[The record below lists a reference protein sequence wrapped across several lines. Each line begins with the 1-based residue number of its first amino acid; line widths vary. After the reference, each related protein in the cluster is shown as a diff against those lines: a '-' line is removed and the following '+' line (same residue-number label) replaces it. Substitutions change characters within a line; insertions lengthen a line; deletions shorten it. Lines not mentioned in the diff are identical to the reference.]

1 MRVQH
6 NIMAMNAYRNY
17 TNNVSA
23 MKANLEKL
31 SSGYKI
37 NRAGDDAAGLAISEK
52 MRAQI
57 TGLQTAQKNAKDG
70 ISLVQTAE
78 GAMTEVHDMLN
89 RMVELATQSANGTY
103 DNTTDRAQ
111 LQKEVDQLRDE
122 INRIADS
129 SNFNGIKLLDGS
141 MEAGKTQVTW
151 QGSVNE
157 TGVTP
162 TLDGQLVTK
171 DPTPGKYSIDFGKL
185 TFSNNSGAAE
195 LVSFNLTT
203 GGGGAISITIQIDA
217 GKTLDGQDLINE
229 IMKKLDAAQGTSATQ
244 ALTGQSAT
252 DGKLQID
259 GITYNISAEGSK
271 IIFEMDSAPTKDVT
285 TNFTA
290 SFDTGNFDSTRL
302 TGTGVEQVQVT
313 PEVEAV
319 PTSGRVYGQAKLEL
333 TDALTA
339 DGNAIQIG
347 DETYIFARKQSTLDK
362 FAGSTAK
369 VIDLTDITTTGT
381 WTDAD
386 LAKVASRVAAAA
398 ADNTRF
404 KVGANVGEDGTLTFT
419 EKEGGVDYSVNNLA
433 GEDGKA
439 TINGAST
446 TADADATDWK
456 GLIKTGTAALGAAP
470 KGNALTLQIGDTA
483 DSYNQLKVSIGDI
496 HTAALGLD
504 KISIGDQASAA
515 KAIDAIKAAINT
527 VSDIRGTL
535 GATQNRLDHTIN
547 NLSVMTENIQDA
559 ESTIRDTDVAE
570 EMMAYTKNNIL
581 IQSAQAM
588 LAQANQVPQGVLQLL
603 Q

>member
-185 TFSNNSGAAE
+185 TFSNNSTAAE
-195 LVSFNLTT
+195 TVTFNLTDN
-203 GGGGAISITIQIDA
+203 ISITISVDA
-217 GKTLDGQDLINE
+217 GKTLDGQDLINA
-229 IMKKLDAAQGTSATQ
+229 IKTAFDNDANE
-244 ALTGQSAT
+244 T
-252 DGKLQID
+252 DGAGAAITTGADNDGKIQID
-259 GITYNISAEGSK
+259 GITYNITAEGSK
-271 IIFEMDSAPTKDVT
+271 ITFEMDSAPTKDVT

-319 PTSGRVYGQAKLEL
+319 PTSGRVYGQAKLKL

-339 DGNAIQIG
+339 DGNAIKIG
-347 DETYIFARKQSTLDK
+347 DETYIFARKKSTLEK
-362 FAGSTAK
+362 FADSTAK
-369 VIDLTDITTTGT
+369 VIDLTDITTTGA
-381 WTDAD
+381 WGDAD
-386 LAKVASRVAAAA
+386 LAKVAARVAAAA
-398 ADNTRF
+398 EGNTRF

-419 EKEGGVDYSVNNLA
+419 EKEGGVDYDVNNLA
-433 GEDGKA
+433 GADGKA

-446 TADADATDWK
+446 APDATAANWK
-456 GLIKTGTAALGAAP
+456 GLITTGTAALGAAP

-603 Q
+603 G

>member
-1 MRVQH
+1 MRIQH

-23 MKANLEKL
+23 MKKNLEKL

-57 TGLQTAQKNAKDG
+57 TGLETAQKNAKDG

-78 GAMTEVHDMLN
+78 GALTEVHDMLN
-89 RMVELATQSANGTY
+89 RMVTLATQSANGTY
-103 DNTTDRAQ
+103 DNETDRAQ
-111 LQKEVDQLRDE
+111 LQKELDQLRSE
-122 INRIADS
+122 IDRIADS

-141 MEAGKTQVTW
+141 MEAGKTAVTW

-157 TGVTP
+157 TVATP

-171 DPTPGKYSIDFGKL
+171 KPTPGKYSIDFGNL
-185 TFSNNSGAAE
+185 QFSNVSTGNETVTFE
-195 LVSFNLTT
+195 LTS
-203 GGGGAISITIQIDA
+203 GGAGGDISIALTITAGTVLEGKDA
-217 GKTLDGQDLINE
+217 IQAIYD
-229 IMKKLDAAQGTSATQ
+229 KLDAAAGTTAT
-244 ALTGQSAT
+244 AAGTAVDK

-259 GITYNISAEGSK
+259 GITYNISIDGTK
-271 IIFEMDSAPTKDVT
+271 IVFEMDSAPSKDVT
-285 TNFTA
+285 TNFKAAFVT
-290 SFDTGNFDSTRL
+290 TNFTSVAMN
-302 TGTGVEQVQVT
+302 GTGVEQVQVT

-319 PTSGRVYGQAKLEL
+319 PTSGRVYAQASFTL
-333 TDALTA
+333 TAANTA
-339 DGNAIQIG
+339 DGAAIQIG
-347 DETYIFARKQSTLDK
+347 DETYVFAHKQSTLDK
-362 FAGSTAK
+362 FKDSSAH
-369 VIDLTDITTTGT
+369 VIDLTDVSNGGKLTPDIT
-381 WTDAD
+381 
-386 LAKVASRVAAAA
+386 KVAERLAAAA
-398 ADNTRF
+398 ADNARF
-404 KVGANVGEDGTLTFT
+404 KVGSNIGGDGVITIT
-419 EKEGGVDYSVNNLA
+419 EKEGGVDYTVNNLA
-433 GEDGKA
+433 GDDGKA

-446 TADADATDWK
+446 APDATATDWK
-456 GLIKTGTAALGAAP
+456 GLVKTGTAALGDAP
-470 KGNALTLQIGDTA
+470 KGKALMLQIGDTA
-483 DSYNQLKVSIGDI
+483 DDFNQLKVSIGDV
-496 HTAALGLD
+496 HAKALGIGN
-504 KISIGDQASAA
+504 ISIASQDSAA
-515 KAIDAIKAAINT
+515 AAIDAIKTAINQ

-559 ESTIRDTDVAE
+559 ESTIRDTDVAS

>member
-1 MRVQH
+1 MRIQH

-23 MKANLEKL
+23 MKKNLEKL

-57 TGLQTAQKNAKDG
+57 TGLETAQKNAKDG

-111 LQKEVDQLRDE
+111 LQKEVDQLRTE

-129 SNFNGIKLLDGS
+129 ANFNGIKLLDGS
-141 MEAGKTQVTW
+141 MEAGKTEIGW

-171 DPTPGKYSIDFGKL
+171 EPTAGKYSIDFGKL
-185 TFSNNSGAAE
+185 SFSNNSTAAE
-195 LVSFNLTT
+195 NVSFNLTT

-217 GKTLDGQDLINE
+217 GKTLEGQELIDE
-229 IMKKLDAAQGTSATQ
+229 IKKQLDNANGTTAAAAATGV
-244 ALTGQSAT
+244 AN

-259 GITYNISAEGSK
+259 GITYNLSVDGTK
-271 IIFEMDSAPTKDVT
+271 IVFEMDSAPTKDVT

-290 SFDTGNFDSTRL
+290 SFDTANFNSIRL
-302 TGTGVEQVQVT
+302 TGTGVEQVQFT

-319 PTSGRVYGQAKLEL
+319 PTSGRVYGQAKLALNDNL
-333 TDALTA
+333 TQ

-347 DETYIFARKQSTLDK
+347 DETYVFARKAATLEK
-362 FAGSTAK
+362 FADSKAH
-369 VIDLTDITTTGT
+369 VIDLTDITTTGA
-381 WTDAD
+381 WGNAD
-386 LAKVASRVAAAA
+386 LAKAAARVAAAA
-398 ADNTRF
+398 ADNARF
-404 KVGANVGEDGTLTFT
+404 KVGSNIGGDGVLTFT
-419 EKEGGVDYSVNNLA
+419 EKEGGVDYTVNNLA

-446 TADADATDWK
+446 GADAEASDWK

-470 KGNALTLQIGDTA
+470 KGKALSLQIGDTA
-483 DSYNQLKVSIGDI
+483 DSFNQLKVSIGDI
-496 HTAALGLD
+496 HCKAIGIADISIADQESAAAAID
-504 KISIGDQASAA
+504 KIKD
-515 KAIDAIKAAINT
+515 AINT
-527 VSDIRGTL
+527 ISDIRGTL

-547 NLSVMTENIQDA
+547 NLGVMTENIQDA
-559 ESTIRDTDVAE
+559 ESTIRDTDVAA